1 MRGNKAGI
9 IRTNDFCPSAVVS
22 PGAVVFKNKAAED
35 SRTPKPD
42 GFMGACDNAI
52 ASWSAAV
59 LCRFWL
65 LSPTA
70 FLLSTLL

>member
-9 IRTNDFCPSAVVS
+9 TGTNDFCPSAVVS

-35 SRTPKPD
+35 SRTPKPG
-42 GFMGACDNAI
+42 GFMRACDNAI

-59 LCRFWL
+59 LCRFFVTSASAIVLSIL
-65 LSPTA
+65 L
-70 FLLSTLL
+70 